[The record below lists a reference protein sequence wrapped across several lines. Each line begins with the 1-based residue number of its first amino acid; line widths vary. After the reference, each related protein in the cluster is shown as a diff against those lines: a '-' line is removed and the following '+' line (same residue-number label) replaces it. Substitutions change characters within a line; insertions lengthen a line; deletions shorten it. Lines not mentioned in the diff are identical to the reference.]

1 VRIRHATERS
11 AIPLR
16 GIGGTEKAG
25 RLPYAIHAP
34 SVDTVVPTL
43 ADYFMV
49 RKELTPTP
57 GYLELADNG

>member
-1 VRIRHATERS
+1 MK
-11 AIPLR
+11 
-16 GIGGTEKAG
+16 KAG

-34 SVDTVVPTL
+34 SVDTAVPTL

-57 GYLELADNG
+57 GYLERADNG